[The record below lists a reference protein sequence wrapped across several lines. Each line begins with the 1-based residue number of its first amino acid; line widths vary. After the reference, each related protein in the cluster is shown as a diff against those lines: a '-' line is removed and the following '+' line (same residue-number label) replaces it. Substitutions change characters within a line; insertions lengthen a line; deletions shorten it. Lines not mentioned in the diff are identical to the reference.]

1 MLYKL
6 KKRHSSF
13 AAINIIYIFVIIS
26 MFEQPM
32 ISKIK
37 KLIALS
43 GIMLGSVSAFG
54 VASYPGTVR
63 YRQPDGSTIDVRIY
77 GDHRYN
83 WYTDLD
89 SNFLMPLENGS
100 LVKADSSFARQLE
113 KKKTQRRVSA
123 SPYTKFPTLGRQKAL
138 IILVEFS
145 DKSFR
150 YGIED
155 FKDMICSPGY
165 SLSGAAGS
173 ATDYFVENSAGRF
186 MPEFEIYGPVKLT
199 KPMSYYGANN
209 DDKAYIMVEEACK
222 ALDSEIDF
230 SQYDRDKDG
239 WADNVYIFYA
249 GYGEADGGGANSIWP
264 HSANLYHKGINL
276 NLDGVAIGS
285 YSCSNELIGGTT
297 RLVGI
302 GTFCHEFSHVL
313 GLPDVY
319 STNDNSAFTP
329 YYYSLMDHGNY
340 NGDGRVPCALT
351 AYERYFLG
359 WGEPIA
365 LDSNGTVRVPPVA
378 SNIAY
383 RMNLAGYDEQYYLF
397 ENRTKQGWDSALPG
411 EGLLIWHIDYS
422 RDVWDRNGVNND
434 ETRQRIDL
442 IEADGTATMNSSAG
456 DPFPGTSNVTSFAN
470 FTDHT
475 GKIYS
480 SRVENIRKSG
490 NDLLFDFNSSSAMP
504 ASVSGVKA
512 GKIEDDNFI
521 LSWDKAAVA
530 DKYYVSVSAFK
541 EGRETPLEAYT
552 ALPVETTSLYVS
564 GLEPSTEYHCTV
576 SAIQGITLSAA
587 TKPLGITTDEA
598 GIAYFAPVALEASEI
613 TDTGFTARWQ
623 PLDKASEYLIDLFTI
638 AEEAVDRDIAAFT
651 SPLSVPANWNTT
663 VTGTMSVSGYYG
675 EAAPSLRFSQNA
687 EMIETPVYDTDI
699 TSVSFWM
706 RGYKAAAE
714 ASLTLSVMTDGK
726 WSDVM
731 QISPINNTAGEIKTW
746 TAPKSDKGVKAARLT
761 YMGPSGSSVC
771 VDDLTIS
778 FGLASVRKKV
788 LDAHNVGDA
797 TSYNIASLE
806 PGREYSYIISGTDG
820 KRLSLPSEEIKV
832 KTTSGGTSGVSLIN
846 CTEEGEKSE
855 ARVFNIS
862 GIDVKASTTLPA
874 GIYII
879 KKGNKTEKVIVK

>member
-1 MLYKL
+1 MLYIL
-6 KKRHSSF
+6 KKRHPF
-13 AAINIIYIFVIIS
+13 FVATNIIYIFVHIS

-32 ISKIK
+32 ICKIK
-37 KLIALS
+37 NLITLG
-43 GIMLGSVSAFG
+43 GILLGSISAFG
-54 VASYPGTVR
+54 VASYPGGVT
-63 YRQPDGSTIDVRIY
+63 YKQPDGSSLNVFIH
-77 GDHRYN
+77 GDHHCN
-83 WYTDLD
+83 WYTDSEGTL
-89 SNFLMPLENGS
+89 LMPLDDGS
-100 LVKADSSFARQLE
+100 LVKADPSYAVQLE
-113 KKKTQRRVSA
+113 KKKTRKRAAKSA
-123 SPYTKFPTLGRQKAL
+123 YTKFPTLGRQKAL

-150 YGIED
+150 YGIDD
-155 FKDMICSPGY
+155 FKDMICQPGY
-165 SLSGAAGS
+165 AVSGAAGS

-186 MPEFEIYGPVKLT
+186 IPEFDVFGPVKLT
-199 KPMSYYGANN
+199 RPMSYYGGKN
-209 DDKAYIMVEEACK
+209 DENAHVMVEEACK

-230 SQYDRDKDG
+230 SQYDRDDDG

-264 HSANLYHKGINL
+264 HSANLYNKGVNL
-276 NLDGVAIGS
+276 NLDGVTIGS

-297 RLVGI
+297 RMVGI

-340 NGDGRVPCALT
+340 NGDGRIPCALT

-359 WGEPIA
+359 WAEPIA
-365 LDSNGTVRVPPVA
+365 LESDGTVRVPPVA

-397 ENRTKQGWDSALPG
+397 ENRIKQGWDSALPG

-422 RDVWDRNGVNND
+422 RDVWDRNAVNND
-434 ETRQRIDL
+434 EERQRIDL
-442 IEADGTATMNSSAG
+442 IEADGNETMNTSAG

-475 GKIYS
+475 GKLYS
-480 SRVENIRKSG
+480 SRVENIRKAG
-490 NDLLFDFNSSSAMP
+490 DDIIFDFNRSSAMP
-504 ASVSGVKA
+504 ATVSGVKA
-512 GKIEDDNFI
+512 AEIEDDNFM
-521 LSWDKAAVA
+521 LSWDNATDAE
-530 DKYYVSVSAFK
+530 KYYVSVSAIK
-541 EGRETPLEAYT
+541 NGRDIPLDAYT
-552 ALPVETTSLYVS
+552 ALPVETNSLHIA
-564 GLEPSTEYHCTV
+564 GLEPSTEYKCKV
-576 SAIQGITLSAA
+576 NVMKGLTLSASSS
-587 TKPLGITTDEA
+587 PLSVTTDEA
-598 GIAYFAPVALEASEI
+598 GIAYFAPVALEAADI

-623 PLDKASEYLIDLFTI
+623 PLDKASDYLIDIFTM
-638 AEEAVDRDIAAFT
+638 AEEAVDQDIASFT

-663 VTGTMSVSGYYG
+663 ATGTMSVSGYYG
-675 EAAPSLRFSQNA
+675 DAAPSLRFSQNA

-714 ASLTLSVMTDGK
+714 ATLTLSVMTDGK

-731 QISPINNTAGEIKTW
+731 QISPINNASGETKTW
-746 TAPKSDKGVKAARLT
+746 TAPKSGKGVKAARLS

-771 VDDLTIS
+771 VDDLTIN

-797 TSYNIASLE
+797 TSFNVTSLE
-806 PGREYSYIISGTDG
+806 PGREYSYIIYGTDG
-820 KRLSLPSEEIKV
+820 KRTSLPSKEIKV
-832 KTTSGGTSGVSLIN
+832 TTTSGGTSDISDIDVSGTM
-846 CTEEGEKSE
+846 TETETK
-855 ARVFNIS
+855 VFTIS
-862 GIDVKASTTLPA
+862 GLEVSGTSNLPA
-874 GIYII
+874 GIYIV
-879 KKGNKTEKVIVK
+879 KKGNRTEKKVVR